1 MFVRFRSTNS
11 EERGDR
17 QIVET
22 RRLTDVVESMP
33 VEVTDKCQVSQIWLT
48 MLAACC
54 LLLAVSSEAL
64 ATQESADS
72 EVSAPA
78 KPAGAAPAVNGDP
91 ATAYRVKQQGLVRDL
106 RRLKKPLLT
115 PAIVAGFSSD
125 NRAYRGLLRT
135 GVRRGN
141 ARELEILQT
150 CLKYRAYSLSDPDV
164 QKDPG
169 LFEAA
174 FKNLLRDLNSAGG
187 QILNAGDKQR
197 HRELLCGELLPFFDE
212 LLQNNL
218 YSRSAALELLL
229 DFEVAPAKSNRGVIM
244 YDQVDDV
251 LLRVLKDVAQPDVIK
266 TRVANVCKK
275 YLQKADVTPQV
286 QITLANALISELQRP
301 FTAVAYQ
308 NTLLSALD
316 EINTPRE
323 LVGQKRAIVML
334 AATTIMQ
341 DNTRDILVRC
351 RAARVLGRCGFDS
364 SIDFEV
370 LAWKVAEL
378 TLETG
383 VRYNQSKDKKASK
396 WSLCGWH
403 LYLAYHHEKKKE
415 TTKGFLNRAD
425 KSKLV
430 RSGYEAALPIMVE
443 IMRQGG
449 NVPAT
454 SLNAL
459 NNWEGMNKPANLK
472 YDPASPPLK

>member
-1 MFVRFRSTNS
+1 MQGSLIVRLISFHNS
-11 EERGDR
+11 EERDDR

-33 VEVTDKCQVSQIWLT
+33 VEVTDKSQVSRIWLT
-48 MLAACC
+48 MFAACC
-54 LLLAVSSEAL
+54 LLLAVSSDAF
-64 ATQESADS
+64 ATQELADTD
-72 EVSAPA
+72 EAAPA
-78 KPAGAAPAVNGDP
+78 KPAGAAPAANNDP
-91 ATAYRVKQQGLVRDL
+91 ATAERLKQQQTSNDL
-106 RRLKKPLLT
+106 RRLQKSLLT
-115 PAIVAGFSSD
+115 PEIVAGFTSD
-125 NRAYRGLLRT
+125 NRVYRGLLRT

-141 ARELEILQT
+141 ARELEILRT

-174 FKNLLRDLNSAGG
+174 FKNLLRDLNSAGT

-197 HRELLCGELLPFFDE
+197 YRELLCGELLPFINE

-229 DFEVAPAKSNRGVIM
+229 DFGVAPAKSNRGIIM

-251 LLRVLKDVAQPDVIK
+251 LLSVMKDAAQPDVVR
-266 TRVANVCKK
+266 TRAANVCKK

-286 QITLANALISELQRP
+286 QITLASALIFELERP

-316 EINTPRE
+316 EIDTPRA
-323 LVGQKRAIVML
+323 LVGQKQAIVML
-334 AATTIMQ
+334 AAATIIQ
-341 DNTRDILVRC
+341 DNTRDILIRC

-364 SIDFEV
+364 SIDFDV

-383 VRYNQSKDKKASK
+383 VRYNQAKNKKVPK
-396 WSLCGWH
+396 WQLCGWH
-403 LYLAYHHEKKKE
+403 LYLAFHHEKKKE
-415 TTKGFLNRAD
+415 TEKGFLNRAD
-425 KSKLV
+425 KSQTCAQWL
-430 RSGYEAALPIMVE
+430 RSFSSCH
-443 IMRQGG
+443 GG
-449 NVPAT
+449 N
-454 SLNAL
+454 NASGRQSGCHIA
-459 NNWEGMNKPANLK
+459 ECIE
-472 YDPASPPLK
+472 